1 MKTIETIK
9 QMIADGQI
17 SQEVAEK
24 YFPELRES
32 EDERIRKELVDFIYD
47 KTDTYELREKS
58 NSWLAW
64 IEKQGEQKPVP
75 DWMPKF
81 LDELRS
87 KKNYFD
93 WDEHKDIEGR
103 ILAIIQWMNPNY
115 FIGKD
120 GEQKSD
126 NGESSFLT
134 VERAKEVSPFTRNG
148 PENEFVGWSEED
160 EKMFNKIA
168 AHLNATC
175 SGFPEDEKWASKF
188 LNWLKSLKERVQPQP
203 KQEWSEEDEGLLK
216 WTINNLTELEQR
228 FGKDYGKVG
237 KCIDWI
243 KQKRWKKSLKTADL
257 ENSLCDIQDGYS
269 DTSYEYR
276 VLGEAIEFIRSTDDP
291 RAWKPNEEQ
300 LRVLTWC
307 TLFCDPRPKEIL
319 ESLIDDLKRL

>member
-32 EDERIRKELVDFIYD
+32 EDDRIRKELVDFIYD

-64 IEKQGEQKPVP
+64 LEKQGKQKPVP
-75 DWMPKF
+75 GWMPKF

-126 NGESSFLT
+126 KVESNLLT
-134 VERAKEVSPFTRNG
+134 VERAKEVSPFTRSG
-148 PENEFVGWSEED
+148 SENKSVGWSEED
-160 EKMFNKIA
+160 E
-168 AHLNATC
+168 
-175 SGFPEDEKWASKF
+175 D
-188 LNWLKSLKERVQPQP
+188 
-203 KQEWSEEDEGLLK
+203 LLK

-237 KCIDWI
+237 KCINWI

-291 RAWKPNEEQ
+291 HAWRPSDEQITWLYRAADDANKDSRMKQILNE
-300 LRVLTWC
+300 LL
-307 TLFCDPRPKEIL
+307 
-319 ESLIDDLKRL
+319 SDLKKLKEE

>member
-32 EDERIRKELVDFIYD
+32 EDDRIRKELVDFIYD

-64 IEKQGEQKPVP
+64 LEKQGKQKPVP
-75 DWMPKF
+75 GWMPKF

-126 NGESSFLT
+126 KVESNLLT
-134 VERAKEVSPFTRNG
+134 VERAKEVSPFTRSG
-148 PENEFVGWSEED
+148 FENKSVGWSEED
-160 EKMFNKIA
+160 E
-168 AHLNATC
+168 
-175 SGFPEDEKWASKF
+175 D
-188 LNWLKSLKERVQPQP
+188 
-203 KQEWSEEDEGLLK
+203 LLK

-237 KCIDWI
+237 KCINWI

-276 VLGEAIEFIRSTDDP
+276 VLGEAIEFIRSIDDP
-291 RAWKPNEEQ
+291 HAWRPSDEQITWLYRAADDASKDSRMKQILNE
-300 LRVLTWC
+300 LL
-307 TLFCDPRPKEIL
+307 
-319 ESLIDDLKRL
+319 SDLKKLKEE